1 MKTFL
6 STVLSLVVL
15 VSAGVRAAE
24 GNAEFTAL
32 EEKMSDALIKGD
44 VAAFAKTVVD
54 DWRIVLGDGKT
65 LTLAQVK
72 EALSSGTLKIR
83 SVKLSELEV
92 RIYGDTAVVIGLNQ
106 TDGSWDGEDFNTRD
120 RFTDVF
126 IKKDGAWKCVA
137 SHSSTMSD

>member
-54 DWRIVLGDGKT
+54 DWKIVLGDGKT

-126 IKKDGAWKCVA
+126 IKKDGVWKCVT